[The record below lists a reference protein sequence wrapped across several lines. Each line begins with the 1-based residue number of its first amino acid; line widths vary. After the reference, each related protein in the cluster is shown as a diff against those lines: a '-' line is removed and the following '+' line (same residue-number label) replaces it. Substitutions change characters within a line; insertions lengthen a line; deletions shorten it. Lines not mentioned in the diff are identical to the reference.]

1 MGDRTKINQQVE
13 NRRMR
18 SHGGGNR
25 RRSPLVL
32 LFLLLVWS
40 ILLGW
45 GISLAVQPPQPIS
58 ANSQS
63 QIAEV
68 QNSQL
73 KTQDAIGT
81 VDPVTKRHQLG
92 QELYLANCSSC
103 HIALS
108 PAVLPTS
115 SWQKLLEELNQHYG
129 KQLPPIVSFDL
140 IAIWEYLKA
149 YSRPLIA
156 NEKTP
161 YRVSAS
167 RYFKA
172 LHPRVELPRPTTMNS
187 CITCHPGATKY
198 NFRQLTPEWE
208 NSP

>member
-1 MGDRTKINQQVE
+1 MGDRTKINQQVG
-13 NRRMR
+13 NRQKR
-18 SHGGGNR
+18 SPWVGNR

-45 GISLAVQPPQPIS
+45 GISLAVEPPQHLTTS
-58 ANSQS
+58 ANSP
-63 QIAEV
+63 AEV

-129 KQLPPIVSFDL
+129 NQLPPIVNFDL
-140 IAIWEYLKA
+140 IAIWEYFKA

-156 NEKTP
+156 DEKTP

-172 LHPRVELPRPTTMNS
+172 LHPRVELPRPTTMSS
-187 CITCHPGATKY
+187 CITCHPGAAKY
-198 NFRQLTPEWE
+198 NFRQLAPEWE
-208 NSP
+208 NAP